1 MEPECFERLLRDDR
15 SVALKV
21 LDTVKDFIRKVKWAI
36 SGHDWQ
42 NQAAQ
47 ETFGVSLDTP
57 GAGGPA
63 VGERPSSWPGDGLAG
78 GGAGW

>member
-1 MEPECFERLLRDDR
+1 M
-15 SVALKV
+15 ALKV

-63 VGERPSSWPGDGLAG
+63 VGGCPAGRPGDDLAG
-78 GGAGW
+78 WGAEW